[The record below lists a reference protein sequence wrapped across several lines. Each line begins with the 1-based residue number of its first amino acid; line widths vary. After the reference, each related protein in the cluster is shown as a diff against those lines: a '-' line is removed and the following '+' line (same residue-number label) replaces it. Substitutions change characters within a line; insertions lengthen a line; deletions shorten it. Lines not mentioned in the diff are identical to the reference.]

1 MAVNKTIAALIVTAL
16 LCGAGYWHFIHEDSE
31 QVQQN
36 AISSLEDEKEPDVVA
51 ALEPVPRGVSSTRSA
66 ASSTIFQHY
75 QCPSGTADCERNP
88 HVAATPEEALWMV
101 EHGYPT
107 VKQIEDIRTRSTAD
121 YQEEYERTGS
131 KVAQS
136 LYGISLAMN
145 GDARMAIGLL
155 SDGAAHG
162 NIYAFYVL
170 SEIYRRTEELANLTT
185 SAAYLRA
192 AYLAGDYRAADRYA
206 YQFGILSP
214 PENLVADKEAFQLFK
229 TFGRGRNSPRP

>member
-1 MAVNKTIAALIVTAL
+1 
-16 LCGAGYWHFIHEDSE
+16 
-31 QVQQN
+31 
-36 AISSLEDEKEPDVVA
+36 
-51 ALEPVPRGVSSTRSA
+51 
-66 ASSTIFQHY
+66 
-75 QCPSGTADCERNP
+75 
-88 HVAATPEEALWMV
+88 MV

>member
-1 MAVNKTIAALIVTAL
+1 MASNKAVMALVVVASIL
-16 LCGAGYWHFIHEDSE
+16 GAGYWFSAREDGERAGQANASLDQGFVQRKPTPSE
-31 QVQQN
+31 AAPRIVS
-36 AISSLEDEKEPDVVA
+36 ASIPAESPDVF
-51 ALEPVPRGVSSTRSA
+51 RR
-66 ASSTIFQHY
+66 Y
-75 QCPSGTADCERNP
+75 QCPPETGNCERNP
-88 HVAATPEEALWMV
+88 NVAATPKEAQWLLA
-101 EHGYPT
+101 HGYPT

-192 AYLAGDYRAADRYA
+192 AYLAGDSRAADRYA

-229 TFGRGRNSPRP
+229 TFGRGRNYPRP